1 MRPHRLPAALLVL
14 ALPLLAQADDFVPVY
29 HPEMDVGRAAGPIVL
44 DGRLDDEGWLTAGVA
59 DNFAEHSPG
68 DQVRPPVDT
77 RALMTY
83 DDDALY
89 VAWHCF
95 DDPASVRATMTE
107 RDRIWRDDY
116 VILALDTFGDQV
128 WAFEIAS
135 NPYGV
140 QGDLLWS
147 SNVGEDMGYDL
158 VFETAGRI
166 TDDGWIV
173 EMRIPWTSLR
183 FPTNDEQVW
192 RVDFWR
198 NHPREVRGQYS
209 WAAYDRDDPCWP
221 CKWGT
226 VRGVRGVRPG
236 KGLELLPALTASQA
250 GGRVVA
256 ETPEG
261 DPYYTDGWSN
271 DDPTAD
277 LSLSAKFAVSSS
289 FTLDGT
295 LNPDFSQVEADAAQI
310 DVNSTFALSFPE
322 RRPFFQEG
330 SDLFQTW
337 FSTVYTR
344 SINDPSFAA
353 KITGRPGRTNVA
365 YLVARD
371 RNTPLILPFEE
382 GSAFVR
388 AGESV
393 SNILRVRHSLG
404 DQAHLGVITTDRHLD
419 AGGSGRV
426 LGADARLRLTKGWQ
440 LETQVLAT
448 HTDEPDDPG
457 LTAQLDGELFDRGRR
472 TAALDGE
479 AYWGHGVYASLEY
492 GDRDQSFDFD
502 YWERSPTFRADSG
515 FEPGNNSRQVNLY
528 YDRAFRFDDSDLL
541 DWIQPQANA
550 GRKWNFEERKKDEW
564 LWAGVSSRLKVMQI
578 WGQVSYLVSN
588 ENFHGIQFDG
598 IKALELNLQAVP
610 SSWLELRTYASSGD
624 RIARF
629 ADSMG
634 REERLGVAM
643 TFKPLDRL
651 VIEGDL
657 DLARS
662 RDLASDELYF
672 DGYILRT
679 RLQLQVNRELA
690 ARVVLQ
696 YDDFR
701 GGWEADPLLTYRVNP
716 FSIAYVGST
725 RDYVDLTGGRAGVSG
740 WHLTERQYFLKFQY
754 LFQM

>member
-1 MRPHRLPAALLVL
+1 MRHLAILLLV
-14 ALPLLAQADDFVPVY
+14 AACAPAVADDFTPVY
-29 HPEMDVGRAAGPIVL
+29 HPEMTVGRAAGPIVL
-44 DGRLDDEGWLTAGVA
+44 DGRLDDPGWRNAGVA
-59 DNFAEHSPG
+59 DNFAEHNPG

-83 DDDALY
+83 DDEALY

-95 DDPASVRATMTE
+95 DDPGSVRATMTE

-116 VILALDTFGDQV
+116 VILALDTFADQV

-147 SNVGEDMGYDL
+147 SNSGEDMGYDL
-158 VFETAGRI
+158 VFETEGRI
-166 TDDGWIV
+166 VDDGWIV

-183 FPTNDEQVW
+183 FPTSEEQVW

-198 NHPREVRGQYS
+198 NHPRDVRGQYS

-226 VRGVRGVRPG
+226 VNGIRGVRPG

-250 GGRVVA
+250 GARVTA
-256 ETPEG
+256 EDDDGAYHTDAWDNADPE
-261 DPYYTDGWSN
+261 
-271 DDPTAD
+271 AD

-310 DVNSTFALSFPE
+310 DVNSTFALSYPE

-330 SDLFQTW
+330 SDLFRTW

-344 SINDPSFAA
+344 SINDPSFAFKA
-353 KITGRPGRTNVA
+353 TGRPGRTNVA
-365 YLVARD
+365 YLLARD
-371 RNTPLILPFEE
+371 RHTPLILPFEE
-382 GSAFVR
+382 GSEFVS

-393 SNILRVRHSLG
+393 TNILRVRHSLG
-404 DQAHLGVITTDRHLD
+404 EQSHLGVITTDRHLD

-426 LGADARLRLTKGWQ
+426 LGADVRLRLTKGLQ
-440 LETQVLAT
+440 LETQVLAS
-448 HTDEPDDPG
+448 HTDEPDDPSVD
-457 LTAQLDGELFDRGRR
+457 LDGTFDRGRL

-479 AYWGHGVYASLEY
+479 AFWGHAVYSSLEY
-492 GDRDQSFDFD
+492 GDRSQYFDID
-502 YWERSPTFRADSG
+502 YWERSPRFRADTG
-515 FEPGNNSRQVNLY
+515 FEPANDSRQVNLY
-528 YDRAFRFDDSDLL
+528 YNRTLRFDDSDWL
-541 DWIQPQANA
+541 DWIQPEANA
-550 GRKWNFEERKKDEW
+550 GRKWNFAERKKDEW
-564 LWAGVSSRLKVMQI
+564 LWGGLSSRLKVMQL
-578 WGQVSYLVSN
+578 WGQISYMVSN

-610 SSWLELRTYASSGD
+610 SSWLEIRAYASTGD

-629 ADSMG
+629 AEAMG
-634 REERLGVAM
+634 REERAGVWVS
-643 TFKPLDRL
+643 FKPLDRL

-662 RDLASDELYF
+662 RDLVTDEVFF
-672 DGYILRT
+672 DGYIART
-679 RLQLQVNRELA
+679 RLELQVSRELA
-690 ARVVLQ
+690 SRIVLQ

-701 GGWEADPLLTYRVNP
+701 GRWEADPLLTYRVNP
-716 FSIAYVGST
+716 FSIFYVGST
-725 RDYVDLTGGRAGVSG
+725 RDYLDLTGGRGGVSG
-740 WHLTERQYFLKFQY
+740 WRLTDRQYFLKFQY
-754 LFQM
+754 LFQV